1 MTKDLMTPLN
11 IPLTSDDMELG
22 LKVAQVGL
30 GKVDYRADT
39 LRCDALAAEF
49 FGLDAGVEVSR
60 SELHARI
67 HPDDWP
73 QVQEGLECLLSPGD
87 PLQVLDMSHRI
98 LTPDGPL
105 RWVNARKQ
113 VTYDAEGMPVEG
125 VFAVVDITARE
136 MAEQRAQFLIGELGH
151 RAKNLITVVSGIVRQ
166 LGRHS
171 PPEEIADRLL
181 ARLAALSRNQEAM
194 MHDAGSRFGLREVFT
209 EQVKPFAGA
218 ARERVVLN
226 GPDLMISS
234 NAAQILGMVTH
245 ELATNAA
252 KYGALSD
259 GEGTVEM
266 SWSVEGD
273 ERPDFTMSWVERGGP
288 EVNATAKPGFGTQV
302 LTKLTEASLGAKTSV
317 AFDVDGFAF
326 KLRAPLKALSS
337 D

>member
-1 MTKDLMTPLN
+1 MTKASKIPLN
-11 IPLTSDDMELG
+11 IPLTSEDMELG
-22 LKVAQVGL
+22 LKVARVGL

-49 FGLDAGVEVSR
+49 FGLDAGVEVPR
-60 SELHARI
+60 AELHARI
-67 HPDDWP
+67 HTEDWP
-73 QVQEGLECLLSPGD
+73 QVQDGLACLLSPDD
-87 PLQVLDMSHRI
+87 PLQVLDMTHRI
-98 LTPDGPL
+98 LVPDVPL

-166 LGRHS
+166 LARHS
-171 PPEEIADRLL
+171 PPEEIAERLL
-181 ARLAALSRNQEAM
+181 ARLAALGRNQEAM
-194 MHDAGSRFGLREVFT
+194 MHDAGSRFGLREIFT

-218 ARERVVLN
+218 ARERIVLN

-252 KYGALSD
+252 KYGALSEER
-259 GEGTVEM
+259 GQVVMT
-266 SWSVEGD
+266 WTVEGD
-273 ERPDFTMSWVERGGP
+273 ASPDFVLEWAERGGP
-288 EVNATAKPGFGTQV
+288 AVTDAAKPGFGTQV
-302 LTKLTEASLGAKTSV
+302 LTKLTEASLDAKAEV
-317 AFDVDGFAF
+317 AFEPKGLVFR
-326 KLRAPLKALSS
+326 LRAPLAGLSR

>member
-1 MTKDLMTPLN
+1 MTKDFKTPLN

-22 LKVAQVGL
+22 LKVARVGL

-49 FGLDAGVEVSR
+49 FGLDAGVDVPR
-60 SELHARI
+60 AELHARI
-67 HPDDWP
+67 HPEDWP
-73 QVQEGLECLLSPGD
+73 QVEEGLTCLLSPEH
-87 PLQVLDMSHRI
+87 PLQVLDMTHRI
-98 LTPDGPL
+98 LLPDGPL

-113 VTYDAEGMPVEG
+113 VSYDAEGVPVEG
-125 VFAVVDITARE
+125 VFAIVDITARE
-136 MAEQRAQFLIGELGH
+136 VAEQRAKFLIGELGH

-166 LGRHS
+166 LARHS
-171 PPEEIADRLL
+171 PPEEIAERLL

-194 MHDAGSRFGLREVFT
+194 MHDAGSRFGLREIFT

-259 GEGTVEM
+259 GSGKVEM
-266 SWSVEGD
+266 RWSVEGE
-273 ERPDFTMSWVERGGP
+273 ERPDFTLSWVERGGP
-288 EVNATAKPGFGTQV
+288 KVNVASKSGFGTQV
-302 LTKLTEASLGAKTSV
+302 LTKLTEASLGAKTEVS
-317 AFDVDGFAF
+317 FDPEGFAF
-326 KLRAPLKALSS
+326 RLRAPLKALSS